1 MRLWVHGLYP
11 KRVKFS
17 LILSSIRRISSKRNW
32 KKIFNLLMLK
42 LDKNPGKSKFLI
54 ALRMFFKNIVEIFMS
69 AYLLVD

>member
-11 KRVKFS
+11 KKVKFS
-17 LILSSIRRISSKRNW
+17 LILGSIRNISSKRNW

-42 LDKNPGKSKFLI
+42 LDKNPRKPRFLI

-69 AYLLVD
+69 AYPLAD